1 MHRQGEEIKF
11 DQVKKEE
18 EKMEKR
24 DLERIKFEDNKMKN
38 INVEKFKSGHSHN
51 ENEQYPDIV
60 LKKEPS
66 FSKDK
71 TSTSF
76 YTNKI
81 QEITNKS
88 PSIEILKDRNNKVSS
103 MSYSEIQDKRT
114 EEDLKDEKKDKSIKE
129 NCEDEVKS
137 FVEETK
143 KDEKLTN
150 DSLSLLNRVN
160 KILDIAKSWEITK
173 NSVNDNEDES
183 KAGNNQLND
192 SSDESDDESRSRN
205 IKENYKTKQNGSRNK
220 NENSIS
226 TPFTRSLEDG
236 EIQHSDT
243 EATTDDIDD
252 IILDDSDAIKPTNRK
267 VKS

>member
-1 MHRQGEEIKF
+1 
-11 DQVKKEE
+11 
-18 EKMEKR
+18 MEQR
-24 DLERIKFEDNKMKN
+24 DLERKKFDDNTMKK
-38 INVEKFKSGHSHN
+38 INVEEFKSGHSHN
-51 ENEQYPDIV
+51 EIEQCSDIV

-66 FSKDK
+66 LSKDK
-71 TSTSF
+71 TNV

-81 QEITNKS
+81 QEIINKS

-103 MSYSEIQDKRT
+103 MSQPDIQDKRT
-114 EEDLKDEKKDKSIKE
+114 EEGLKDEIKDKSIKE
-129 NCEDEVKS
+129 NGEVEVKS
-137 FVEETK
+137 VIEETK
-143 KDEKLTN
+143 KDVKLTN

-173 NSVNDNEDES
+173 NSVKDNEDES

-192 SSDESDDESRSRN
+192 SSDDSDDESRSRK
-205 IKENYKTKQNGSRNK
+205 IKDNYKTKLNGSRNK
-220 NENSIS
+220 NENSNS
-226 TPFTRSLEDG
+226 APFTRSLEDG

-267 VKS
+267 VEILTF